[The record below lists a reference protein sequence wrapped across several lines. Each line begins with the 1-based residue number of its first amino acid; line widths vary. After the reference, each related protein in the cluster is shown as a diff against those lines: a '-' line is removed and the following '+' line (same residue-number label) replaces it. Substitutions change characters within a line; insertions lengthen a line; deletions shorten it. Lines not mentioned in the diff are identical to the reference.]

1 MKTIKS
7 NYIKLLFL
15 VIAVVVLGSCS
26 DDFLEKK
33 PTEFVDTEGATKTT
47 ANLMTLLNG
56 IHRSL
61 YIRYEGNQDENGLG
75 SLMQQ
80 VDIAG
85 DDVVFPVTNGWYLQV
100 YNWAAFTNENSP
112 DIRFQFRTYYRI
124 IRNANTII
132 NAADAAIGTDA
143 DRKIVKGQALLYRAF
158 CHYQLVQLFGKRY
171 VSGVTNSQLGVPV
184 VLTVGSEGAAR
195 ATVEEVYAQINKDL
209 DEANVLLVGYSKLN
223 NSHLDLKVSQGLKA
237 RVALTQGNWSV
248 AAEYA
253 NKARTGKTLMSMA
266 DYAAG
271 FNDYNNK
278 EWMWGSHVNE
288 VQTDY
293 FGNFGAYM
301 SRNYNSTVIRSCPK
315 AINSKLYDMIPLTDV
330 RSTIFDKTGK
340 HTALALPSNYAK
352 FPYTSQKFLS
362 VSTGDSRC
370 DIPYMRVAEMY
381 LIEAE
386 AKARLGNADAATV
399 LFDFEKSRNPLY
411 TLSTNTGQA
420 LIDEILLQRRIELWG
435 EGFRFYDLKRTNAP
449 LDRTGAN
456 HDSGIVNGVMNVL
469 PSDKRWQWL
478 IPKAEINANP
488 LMVQNE
494 L

>member
-1 MKTIKS
+1 MKS
-7 NYIKLLFL
+7 NYIKLIFAL
-15 VIAVVVLGSCS
+15 VSIVILGSCS
-26 DDFLEKK
+26 DDFLDKK
-33 PTEFVDTEGATKTT
+33 PTEFVDYQGATKTT
-47 ANLMTLLNG
+47 ENLMTLLNG

-61 YIRYEGNQDENGLG
+61 YIRYEAQNENGLG

-80 VDIAG
+80 IDLAG
-85 DDVVFPVTNGWYLQV
+85 EDVVFPVTNSWYLQV
-100 YNWAAFTNENSP
+100 YNWSAFTNENSQ
-112 DIRFQFRTYYRI
+112 DLRFQFRTYYRI

-132 NAADAAIGTDA
+132 NAADAAIGSDA
-143 DRKIVKGQALLYRAF
+143 DKKIVKGQALLYRAF
-158 CHYQLVQLFGKRY
+158 CHYQLVQLFGERY
-171 VSGVTNSQLGVPV
+171 VNGAVNSQLGVPV
-184 VLTVGSEGAAR
+184 VLTVGNDNFPRS
-195 ATVEEVYAQINKDL
+195 TVEEVYTQINKDI
-209 DEANVLLVGYSKLN
+209 DDANALLVGYDKPN
-223 NSHLDLKVSQGLKA
+223 NSNLDLKVAQGLKA
-237 RVALTQGNWSV
+237 RVALTQGNWQI
-248 AAEYA
+248 AADYA
-253 NKARTGKTLMSMA
+253 NKARTGKILMSTT
-266 DYAAG
+266 DYVAG

-315 AINSKLYDMIPLTDV
+315 AINSKLYNIIPATDV
-330 RSTIFDKTGK
+330 RSLLFDKTGK
-340 HTALALPSNYAK
+340 HTALSLPSNYAK

-386 AKARLGNADAATV
+386 AKARLGSADAAKV
-399 LFDFEKSRNPLY
+399 LFDFEIIRDPSY
-411 TLSTNTGQA
+411 VLSTNTGQA

-435 EGFRFYDLKRTNAP
+435 EGFRFYDLKRTNSP

-456 HDSGIVNGVMNVL
+456 HDSGIVNGVMNVA
-469 PSDKRWQWL
+469 PTDKRWQWL
-478 IPKAEINANP
+478 IPRAEINANP
-488 LMVQNE
+488 LIVQNP